1 MLEELKNAIIKEQAN
16 GIREL
21 VVVCGFNAYDKL
33 SKELPLALTNNC
45 GEIMGLPLYRLEWM
59 PTNQIQIGGKE
70 LLIPP
75 PCWNKPYMP
84 DSVETPDILTRIRKY
99 EMPTDLFPVISEPL
113 LTPEQIIKKATE
125 GFIVSTCF
133 DLHID
138 PDILKKQSAELV
150 KQKNIIE
157 NTAEMINNGKLLR
170 RPCALGTI
178 VYIVENRK
186 MYQGTV
192 IRYEQVLS
200 PKLDTELLFADI
212 ELHGINTVV
221 RRNFSE
227 FGNNIFVDA
236 EKAKNKLKEQISNK

>member
-1 MLEELKNAIIKEQAN
+1 MLEELKNAIIKEQEN

-21 VVVCGFNAYDKL
+21 VIVCGFNAYDKL

-45 GEIMGLPLYRLEWM
+45 GEIMGLPFYRLEWM

-75 PCWNKPYMP
+75 PGWKKSYMP
-84 DSVETPDILTRIRKY
+84 DSAETPDILTRIRKY
-99 EMPTDLFPVISEPL
+99 EMPADLFPVISEPL

-125 GFIVSTCF
+125 GFMVSTCF

-150 KQKNIIE
+150 RQKNIIE
-157 NTAEMINNGKLLR
+157 NTADMIKNGKLLR
-170 RPCALGTI
+170 RPCALGTT
-178 VYIVENRK
+178 VYIVENYK
-186 MYQGTV
+186 MYQGMV
-192 IRYEQVLS
+192 IRYKQELS
-200 PKLDTELLFADI
+200 PNRDIELLFADI
-212 ELHGINTVV
+212 ELQEINITV

-227 FGNNIFVDA
+227 FGNSIFVDA
-236 EKAKNKLKEQISNK
+236 EKAENKLNEQISNK